1 MHIRVVRGQAQP
13 GRAEEVAERWR
24 EFVLP
29 RLQGAPGLRH
39 AYFGVDREANIT
51 VGVSVWESP
60 PDEAAMDRNVEEF
73 RAHVGELVA
82 GAPTV
87 EQYEVV
93 VDV

>member
-1 MHIRVVRGQAQP
+1 M
-13 GRAEEVAERWR
+13 AERWR

-29 RLQGAPGLRH
+29 RLQAAPGLRH
-39 AYFGVDREANIT
+39 AYFGVDREADRT
-51 VGVSVWESP
+51 TGVSVWESP
-60 PDEAAMDRNVEEF
+60 PDEAAMNRTVEEF
-73 RAHVGELVA
+73 RAHVGDLVA

>member
-1 MHIRVVRGQAQP
+1 MYIRVVRGHTQP
-13 GRAEEVAERWR
+13 GRADELAERWR

-39 AYFGVDREANIT
+39 AYFGVNREANAT

-60 PDEAAMDRNVEEF
+60 PDEATMNRTVEEF
-73 RAHVGELVA
+73 RARVGDLVA

-87 EQYEVV
+87 ETYEVL

>member
-13 GRAEEVAERWR
+13 GRAREVAEQWR

-29 RLQGAPGLRH
+29 RLRAALGLRH
-39 AYFGVDREANIT
+39 AYFGVDPAADTT
-51 VGVSVWESP
+51 VGVSVWESS
-60 PDEAAMDRNVEEF
+60 PDEAAMNRNVEEF
-73 RAHVGELVA
+73 RARVGELIA
-82 GAPTV
+82 GPPTV